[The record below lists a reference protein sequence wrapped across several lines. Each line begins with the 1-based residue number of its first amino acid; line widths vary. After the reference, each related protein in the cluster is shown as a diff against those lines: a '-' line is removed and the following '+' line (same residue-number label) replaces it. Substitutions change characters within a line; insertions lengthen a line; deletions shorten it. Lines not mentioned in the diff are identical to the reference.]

1 MSDSFWRRN
10 VIEPALDEDTE
21 RQITAQK
28 AWIAAEPSNPRPYW
42 QLATLVRMQ
51 GKRDLALGL
60 LLQAVHLDKG
70 FGPAHA
76 TLAEVYAV
84 TGDSRAAWRHAR
96 LAEQAGI
103 AEAVEMLG
111 RHGVPEEATGAGESA

>member
-1 MSDSFWRRN
+1 MPDTFWRRE

-21 RQITAQK
+21 RQIAAQK
-28 AWIAAEPSNPRPYW
+28 DWIASEPSNPRPYW
-42 QLATLVRMQ
+42 QLATLLRMQ
-51 GKRDLALGL
+51 NKRDLALGL
-60 LLQAVHLDKG
+60 LLHAVHLDNE

-96 LAEQAGI
+96 QAEKAGLV
-103 AEAVEMLG
+103 EAVEMLG
-111 RHGVPEEATGAGESA
+111 RHGVPEEPTGARE